1 MSQSKEK
8 CCVCG
13 KQAHDYH
20 MSIFGQIKYWV
31 CKKHHQKTRPAIGPD
46 GEYSRFAEIYR
57 MGLVDCD
64 TREWV
69 DIKHW
74 KENQNA

>member
-1 MSQSKEK
+1 MNEENEEK

-13 KQAHDYH
+13 ESATRYH

-31 CKKHHQKTRPAIGPD
+31 CEKHYQKTRPAIGPD
-46 GEYSRFAEIYR
+46 GEYNR
-57 MGLVDCD
+57 MGLVDYD

-69 DIKHW
+69 ELKHW
-74 KENQNA
+74 KENQKT